1 MEKAKIILTAIV
13 SSVLIVG
20 GIFLAANPIMIIGVF
35 ARVLGILLTIFG
47 SVRILF
53 FLFVRDN
60 APHITASTIVIG
72 LITLGCGIFL
82 LAYPGVIDQV
92 VRITLAVW
100 LFFSGGVSLLTAYSL
115 SLIHI

>member
-1 MEKAKIILTAIV
+1 MVFTGDGQGINGTGGYAFRIKGGNRVEKAKIILTAIV

-72 LITLGCGIFL
+72 LITLGCGIFC
-82 LAYPGVIDQV
+82 
-92 VRITLAVW
+92 W
-100 LFFSGGVSLLTAYSL
+100 
-115 SLIHI
+115 HIRE